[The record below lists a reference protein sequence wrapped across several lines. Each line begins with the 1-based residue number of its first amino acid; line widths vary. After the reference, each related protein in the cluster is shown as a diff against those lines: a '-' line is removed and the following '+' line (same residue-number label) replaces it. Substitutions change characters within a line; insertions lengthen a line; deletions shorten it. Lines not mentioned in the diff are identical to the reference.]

1 MDYKQY
7 IIVRKDLEM
16 TCGKTCVQVS
26 HASLDSYI
34 LSNPI
39 TRKAWH
45 NEGQR
50 KIVLQVDSEK
60 EILDIEKKSNDNW
73 LYCALIYDLGLTEL
87 APNTLTACGI
97 EIETSEKLEP
107 ITKGLKLCELHHAHA
122 WCFLRV

>member
-50 KIVLQVDSEK
+50 KIVLHSVGG
-60 EILDIEKKSNDNW
+60 KSPFARW
-73 LYCALIYDLGLTEL
+73 GMKAAIVL
-87 APNTLTACGI
+87 
-97 EIETSEKLEP
+97 
-107 ITKGLKLCELHHAHA
+107 
-122 WCFLRV
+122 

>member
-1 MDYKQY
+1 MDYKQC
-7 IIVRKDLEM
+7 IIIRKDLGM

-39 TRKAWH
+39 ARKAWH
-45 NEGQR
+45 KEGQR
-50 KIVLQVDSEK
+50 KIVLQVESEQ
-60 EILDIEKKSNDNW
+60 ELLDLEKKANGNG

-97 EIETSEKLEP
+97 EIETSEK
-107 ITKGLKLCELHHAHA
+107 IDGVTKGLKL
-122 WCFLRV
+122 FKF